1 MPSLLSR
8 CALGAATLLAMSLVA
23 APAAQAT
30 DVDVDT
36 ARTDVQELGRE
47 VEIAAEDYN
56 EIRVQLDAQKDR
68 VMAAETRVSSQAK
81 AIEDMTAE
89 LGALAVETF
98 KRGGVDPQLAVVLG
112 DPGQFATSSSTL
124 TLMAE
129 RRSTSLTDLKGAQE
143 ELVRLE
149 ATAAG
154 ELAEVQAMEADLA
167 ERKTAIEARL
177 AGAERRST
185 SLTDLKGAQE
195 ELVRLEATAAGELAE
210 VQAMEADLAERKTA
224 IEARLA
230 GAEDVLAAA
239 EAEAARIEA
248 ARRAAAERATRA
260 REAAA
265 AQTAAAEAAA
275 AESTSGS
282 ASDDS
287 GPASDDAGSGS
298 SSSGSTSSG
307 SSDSGSTGAQ
317 LTSSGTINCGG
328 TSVAVPDDRVATVLG
343 FACAQMGKPYK
354 WGGSGPG
361 SYDCSGLTSAAW
373 SQVGVSLPH
382 SSRAQAGMGTRVS
395 RGDLRPGDLVF
406 TYSPISHVGIYIG
419 GNRMVAAPSA
429 GDVVKI
435 QNLEYQ
441 PFNTAVR
448 L

>member
-124 TLMAE
+124 TLM
-129 RRSTSLTDLKGAQE
+129 
-143 ELVRLE
+143 
-149 ATAAG
+149 
-154 ELAEVQAMEADLA
+154 
-167 ERKTAIEARL
+167 
-177 AGAERRST
+177 AERRST

>member
-30 DVDVDT
+30 DVDVDE
-36 ARTDVQELGRE
+36 ARTEVQEIGRE

-56 EIRVQLDAQKDR
+56 EIRVQLAAQKDR
-68 VMAAETRVSSQAK
+68 VVAAETRVSSQGK

-112 DPGQFATSSSTL
+112 DPGEFATSSSTL

-129 RRSTSLTDLKGAQE
+129 RRSTSLTDLKVAQE

-149 ATAAG
+149 SSAAD
-154 ELAEVQAMEADLA
+154 ELSEVQAMEDDLA
-167 ERKTAIEARL
+167 ERKTAIE
-177 AGAERRST
+177 S
-185 SLTDLKGAQE
+185 
-195 ELVRLEATAAGELAE
+195 
-210 VQAMEADLAERKTA
+210 
-224 IEARLA
+224 RLA

-248 ARRAAAERATRA
+248 ARRAAEERATRA

-265 AQTAAAEAAA
+265 AETAAAEA
-275 AESTSGS
+275 STGSGS
-282 ASDDS
+282 DSEASDAGSEDSGSDDS
-287 GPASDDAGSGS
+287 GSSGSGS
-298 SSSGSTSSG
+298 SGSGSSGSG
-307 SSDSGSTGAQ
+307 SSNSGSTGAQ
-317 LTSSGTINCGG
+317 FTSAGTISCGG
-328 TSVAVPDDRVATVLG
+328 TSVDVPDDRVATVVG

-361 SYDCSGLTSAAW
+361 SYDCSGLTAAAW

-382 SSRAQAGMGTRVS
+382 SSRSQAGYGSRVS

-435 QNLEYQ
+435 QDLSYQ

>member
-36 ARTDVQELGRE
+36 ARTEVQELGRE

-56 EIRVQLDAQKDR
+56 EVRVQLDAQKDR
-68 VMAAETRVSSQAK
+68 VVAAETRVSSQAQ
-81 AIEDMTAE
+81 AIDEMTAE

-112 DPGQFATSSSTL
+112 DPGEFATSSSTL
-124 TLMAE
+124 TLLAE
-129 RRSTSLTDLKGAQE
+129 RRSTSLTDLKVAQE

-149 ATAAG
+149 SAAAG

-167 ERKTAIEARL
+167 ERKTE
-177 AGAERRST
+177 
-185 SLTDLKGAQE
+185 
-195 ELVRLEATAAGELAE
+195 
-210 VQAMEADLAERKTA
+210 

-248 ARRAAAERATRA
+248 ARRAAEERATRA

-265 AQTAAAEAAA
+265 AQAAAAEAA
-275 AESTSGS
+275 STASDSSDSDSGS
-282 ASDDS
+282 RD
-287 GPASDDAGSGS
+287 
-298 SSSGSTSSG
+298 SG
-307 SSDSGSTGAQ
+307 SSDSGSGDSGSGDSGSSGSASTGAQ
-317 LTSSGTINCGG
+317 YTSAGTISCGG
-328 TSVAVPDDRVATVLG
+328 TSVDVPDDRVATVLS

-361 SYDCSGLTSAAW
+361 SYDCSGLTAAAW

-382 SSRAQAGMGTRVS
+382 SSRAQAGMGSRVS